1 VYAEFGSR
9 TPEEDHVSTEGS
21 LGPAASRAN
30 EAGMPQPGARRS
42 AGFLLRARQ
51 ERVRETAAAAARS
64 LEGAG
69 CFRFRVE
76 DVAAAVGV
84 AKGSVYLDHGSKAAL
99 VGRALAWACDEL
111 VRELAAVDAVPDPV
125 ARLREAARLLARL
138 ARERPELS
146 VVLEGR
152 LACAT
157 RWIGGDPSPSEALA
171 RRLAAI
177 AADAIRAAGPRDA
190 DPRLVAEVVLVVVGS
205 PAGRRAA
212 PTPAAVLRQLGALMP
227 WLASPGGRRSV
238 DGTLERGGGA

>member
-1 VYAEFGSR
+1 MEPDAPPG
-9 TPEEDHVSTEGS
+9 
-21 LGPAASRAN
+21 RA
-30 EAGMPQPGARRS
+30 ARRAS
-42 AGFLLRARQ
+42 EDPARSPGRARPTAFVVRARR
-51 ERVRETAAAAARS
+51 ERARETAVAAAR
-64 LEGAG
+64 LLDEEG

-76 DVAAAVGV
+76 DVAVAAGV
-84 AKGSVYLDHGSKAAL
+84 AKGSVYLDHGGKASL
-99 VGRALAWACDEL
+99 VGGALGWACDEVL
-111 VRELAAVDAVPDPV
+111 AELAALDVLPDPV
-125 ARLREAARLLARL
+125 ARLRGAVRLLARL
-138 ARERPELS
+138 ARERPELA

-190 DPRLVAEVVLVVVGS
+190 DPRLVAEVVLVVVAS

-212 PTPAAVLRQLGALMP
+212 PTPAAALRQLGALMP